1 MNPPRQ
7 PLINK
12 PLGDPLGELLG
23 SLFKVL
29 KRPTQ
34 PSQRS
39 AQQSAS
45 PFSHQPL
52 AGALLSMV
60 LTLGFLA
67 IAPGAL
73 LAQSSSPSPFF
84 IAPEAQ
90 EAITSRYY
98 QEYRDHIEQAKEQA
112 QQAGVAYQEPS
123 LLRWDPRGFLYLGAS
138 EAIWYP
144 AIPAGEKKFLE
155 DWPTLRSELQKRGFS
170 IPTLAL
176 GPSPWRSG
184 EELEAD
190 LANLTKEDSQI
201 INPAERTRKR
211 ELEELLTFLKR
222 EDVIKVEYTLLID
235 RLERALDPQS
245 ETYLFANL
253 PPGKGAIME
262 KNFRELASLQD
273 SLGHPLGL
281 YALVDY
287 CNFKGEGIAAAE
299 HYNTQAWGLSELLFE
314 MEDLRSNRP
323 LLEKYIDRL
332 ELQQKRSDLTAENLT
347 PLELFV
353 LRGAKVLDDRIENN
367 IMERDRIKGTA
378 GYEYFLAH
386 YGEEAASRTPQEE
399 AERQG
404 AFESLF
410 GLPYKDNSQYR
421 QSLFYPHLL
430 GYLHWPTDSLAP
442 VAARLSEGET
452 TTANGQSPDPFLRMG
467 TSLHEND
474 YSLATNSEELGLGIL
489 CISIPLVLFAP
500 QVGVPLT
507 NLGIVLV
514 GTGYCWN
521 LFKTGQTSL
530 HFPWWND

>member
-1 MNPPRQ
+1 MC
-7 PLINK
+7 
-12 PLGDPLGELLG
+12 
-23 SLFKVL
+23 
-29 KRPTQ
+29 
-34 PSQRS
+34 
-39 AQQSAS
+39 
-45 PFSHQPL
+45 
-52 AGALLSMV
+52 
-60 LTLGFLA
+60 
-67 IAPGAL
+67 
-73 LAQSSSPSPFF
+73 
-84 IAPEAQ
+84 
-90 EAITSRYY
+90 
-98 QEYRDHIEQAKEQA
+98 
-112 QQAGVAYQEPS
+112 
-123 LLRWDPRGFLYLGAS
+123 
-138 EAIWYP
+138 
-144 AIPAGEKKFLE
+144 
-155 DWPTLRSELQKRGFS
+155 SELQKRGFS

-201 INPAERTRKR
+201 SDPAERTRKR

-262 KNFRELASLQD
+262 KNFRALASLQD
-273 SLGHPLGL
+273 SFGHPLGL

-287 CNFKGEGIAAAE
+287 NSFKGEGIAAAE

-332 ELQQKRSDLTAENLT
+332 ELQQMRSDLTAENLT

-367 IMERDRIKGTA
+367 IMERDRMKGTA
-378 GYEYFLAH
+378 GYDYFLAH
-386 YGEEAASRTPQEE
+386 YGEEAAPRTPQEE
-399 AERQG
+399 AVRQE

-430 GYLHWPTDSLAP
+430 GYLEWPSSALMAQRNNQQMTSPSPTASNQDAATSSEASAQKDEFDPIAEDFYLGFVVLACAIYYLP
-442 VAARLSEGET
+442 PS
-452 TTANGQSPDPFLRMG
+452 SPIAL
-467 TSLHEND
+467 T
-474 YSLATNSEELGLGIL
+474 LAL
-489 CISIPLVLFAP
+489 A
-500 QVGVPLT
+500 
-507 NLGIVLV
+507 GIVCLIAS
-514 GTGYCWN
+514 CFNWR
-521 LFKTGQTSL
+521 
-530 HFPWWND
+530 

>member
-1 MNPPRQ
+1 MNSPPQ

-12 PLGDPLGELLG
+12 PLGELLD
-23 SLFKVL
+23 SLFKVFKVFKVLKVL
-29 KRPTQ
+29 KRPPQ
-34 PSQRS
+34 SSQLS

-52 AGALLSMV
+52 AGALLSML

-73 LAQSSSPSPFF
+73 LAQSSSPSPFS
-84 IAPEAQ
+84 ISPEAQ

-98 QEYRDHIEQAKEQA
+98 QEYKDHMEQAMEQAK
-112 QQAGVAYQEPS
+112 QAGVAYQEPS
-123 LLRWDPRGFLYLGAS
+123 LLRWDARGFLYLGAS

-144 AIPAGEKKFLE
+144 DIPAGEKKFLE

-353 LRGAKVLDDRIENN
+353 LTGAKVLDDRIENN
-367 IMERDRIKGTA
+367 IMERDRMKGTP

-399 AERQG
+399 ALRQG

-430 GYLHWPTDSLAP
+430 GYLEWPSSSLMAQRNNQQMTSP
-442 VAARLSEGET
+442 SPTASNQDAATSSEGNVKEVASHHNYGGRLSE
-452 TTANGQSPDPFLRMG
+452 
-467 TSLHEND
+467 
-474 YSLATNSEELGLGIL
+474 LGLIL
-489 CISIPLVLFAP
+489 YAAIMIFPELEMVLSLGGLACLAVGFCIILYE
-500 QVGVPLT
+500 
-507 NLGIVLV
+507 N
-514 GTGYCWN
+514 
-521 LFKTGQTSL
+521 TSKAK
-530 HFPWWND
+530 